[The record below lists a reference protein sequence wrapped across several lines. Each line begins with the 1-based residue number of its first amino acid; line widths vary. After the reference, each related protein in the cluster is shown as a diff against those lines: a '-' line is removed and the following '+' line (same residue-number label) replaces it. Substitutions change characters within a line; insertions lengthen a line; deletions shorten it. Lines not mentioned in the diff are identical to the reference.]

1 MEEISSKIIILTKKE
16 IEALYMFLKENSNST
31 IIEDTVNIVVKAV
44 SNNVGSQ
51 IFIQTQEDYCKNKEN
66 WKDIT
71 DYNAW

>member
-16 IEALYMFLKENSNST
+16 IEALYMFLKENSNGP
-31 IIEDTVNIVVKAV
+31 IIEDTINVVVKPV
-44 SNNVGSQ
+44 SNNTGSQ
-51 IFIQTQEDYCKNKEN
+51 IFIQTQEDYYKNKEN